1 MARILIVDDEQ
12 DLVWSVAHSLRFA
25 GYEVLTASDGAEGLT
40 QARRQRPDVV
50 ILDVAMPCLNGI
62 QVCQRLRAD
71 PSLGSLPILFL
82 TVKNEIQDRLQGFDA
97 GGDDYLA
104 KPFDLRE
111 LRLRVEALLRRA
123 QPPSPPDAS
132 HRLQAGPLSLD
143 LHTCE
148 VSVEDRRALL
158 TPAEFNLLYHLMNHP
173 GEFFSSDRLLQEVWG
188 YPPGTADPA
197 LVRWHM
203 RNLRGKIEPRPA
215 SPTYLKSLPRHGYF
229 LCPG

>member
-25 GYEVLTASDGAEGLT
+25 GHEVLTASDGAEGLS
-40 QARRQRPDVV
+40 QARQQRPDVV

-71 PSLGSLPILFL
+71 PSLDGLPILFL
-82 TVKNEIQDRLQGFDA
+82 TVKNEIQDKLQGFEA
-97 GGDDYLA
+97 GADDYLT

-111 LRLRVEALLRRA
+111 LRVRVEALLRRA

-132 HRLQAGPLSLD
+132 HCLQAGPLSLD

-148 VSVEDRRALL
+148 VSVEDRSALL

-173 GEFFSSDRLLQEVWG
+173 AEFFSSDRLLQEVWG
-188 YPPGTADPA
+188 YSPGTADPA

-203 RNLRGKIEPRPA
+203 HNLRGKIESHPT

-229 LCPG
+229 LCLT

>member
-1 MARILIVDDEQ
+1 MARILVVDDEQ

-25 GYEVLTASDGAEGLT
+25 GHEVLTASDGAEGLS
-40 QARRQRPDVV
+40 QARQQRPDVV

-62 QVCQRLRAD
+62 QVCRHLRAD
-71 PSLGSLPILFL
+71 PSLVGLPILVL
-82 TVKNEIQDRLQGFDA
+82 TVKNEIP
-97 GGDDYLA
+97 DDYLT

-111 LRLRVEALLRRA
+111 LRVRVEALLRRA

-132 HRLQAGPLSLD
+132 HCRQAGPLSLD

-203 RNLRGKIEPRPA
+203 HNLRGKIESHST

-229 LCPG
+229 LCLT